1 MGVLRWLGLWV
12 WMLVAAPALAQEVVA
27 APTPQEEATWTVPPV
42 PEDWVSL
49 NGAAIQIHGHPD
61 DWAVMSAL
69 QQHSLTAVPELANQM
84 GLPIGDVIQVVL
96 APSEAEFRRLQP
108 GRAPSWA
115 DATAYPALGVIY
127 LRAPRARGPA
137 TKPLGMV
144 MDHELV
150 HVILGRAFYPQPTP
164 SWLQEGLAQLMAGEH
179 GPDAAITLSHG
190 MANGGLIPLES
201 LEGRFPSDPVRARLA
216 YAQSADFLAWL
227 QQVHGAEALPTL
239 VQSLAAGESLG
250 PSVYRVTGAP
260 LSTVE
265 AAWRSRIS
273 TGAPIGLEAWTQTEV
288 LWGLG
293 GVMLVVG
300 GVLRRRQFRRRLAEM
315 ERQEALVDAVLAQ
328 IRAER
333 SEESH
338 EPV

>member
-1 MGVLRWLGLWV
+1 MRWLV
-12 WMLVAAPALAQEVVA
+12 WMVWAWLCVPAFAQEIVT
-27 APTPQEEATWTVPPV
+27 APTPEEESSWQVPPI
-42 PEDWVSL
+42 PEDWVSV
-49 NGAAIQIHGHPD
+49 NGAAIQIHGHPN
-61 DWAVMSAL
+61 DWGVMTAL
-69 QQHSLTAVPELANQM
+69 QEHSLQAVPDLANQV
-84 GLPIGDVIQVVL
+84 GLPIGDVIQVFV
-96 APSEAEFRRLQP
+96 APTDADFRRLQP
-108 GRAPSWA
+108 GKAPSWA

-164 SWLQEGLAQLMAGEH
+164 SWLQEGMAQLMAGEH
-179 GPDAAITLSHG
+179 GPDAARAMSDG
-190 MANGGLIPLES
+190 MASGGLIPLDS

-227 QQVHGAEALPTL
+227 QQQYGDEALPTL
-239 VQSLAAGESLG
+239 VQSMAAGESLG
-250 PSVYRVTGAP
+250 SSVYRVTGAP

-273 TGAPIGLEAWTQTEV
+273 TGIPIGLEAWTRTEA
-288 LWGLG
+288 LWGFGGILLVIG
-293 GVMLVVG
+293 GVM
-300 GVLRRRQFRRRLAEM
+300 RRRQFRRRLAEM
-315 ERQEALVDAVLAQ
+315 EREEALVDAVLAQ

-333 SEESH
+333 TTDPGEAA
-338 EPV
+338 